1 MRIPSFPT
9 ILRTFYTVSNTTRLL
24 PQFNATSALQPLY
37 SKAALAY
44 NPSMGFISSFF
55 TATPKQEMSFPVNKT
70 KNEWQAVLSPGMF
83 ASLLLASKLIC
94 GAWLHLSSIER
105 MRAYHIA
112 QPN

>member
-55 TATPKQEMSFPVNKT
+55 TSTPKQEMSFPVNKT

-83 ASLLLASKLIC
+83 AFVYY
-94 GAWLHLSSIER
+94 
-105 MRAYHIA
+105 RAA
-112 QPN
+112 

>member
-55 TATPKQEMSFPVNKT
+55 TSTPKQEMSFPVNKT
-70 KNEWQAVLSPGMF
+70 KNEWQAVLSPGMC
-83 ASLLLASKLIC
+83 ASLYC
-94 GAWLHLSSIER
+94 GVAQHDLRRITSPPIP
-105 MRAYHIA
+105 MRAHSTE
-112 QPN
+112 QHN